1 MPLRRSS
8 TCSSIN
14 SCKSVSFDE
23 MEHTVYYTHSA
34 NEYDR
39 TIEPRCELL
48 VGAVEDEQD
57 PLVERNTF
65 ANGRRSTSGYAVIL
79 TLRNKHV

>member
-1 MPLRRSS
+1 M
-8 TCSSIN
+8 
-14 SCKSVSFDE
+14 K
-23 MEHTVYYTHSA
+23 HTVYYTHSA

-39 TIEPRCELL
+39 TIEHLDPNH
-48 VGAVEDEQD
+48 DEMVVDTVDEPD

-65 ANGRRSTSGYAVIL
+65 ANGRRSTFGYAVLL

>member
-1 MPLRRSS
+1 MPIIRRPS

-23 MEHTVYYTHSA
+23 MDTVFYTHNS
-34 NEYDR
+34 NDYDR
-39 TIEPRCELL
+39 TAVDEPYPSF
-48 VGAVEDEQD
+48 DHIEQD

-65 ANGRRSTSGYAVIL
+65 ANGRRSSSGYAVML
-79 TLRNKHV
+79 TIRSRSY